1 MPYIYFNDD
10 DEVTYAEDLE
20 RPTMHSQEAE
30 RPRREEERG
39 KVLEITRYYDWMTAS
54 RMRRGRRPDKPVF
67 ERDAMRCG

>member
-1 MPYIYFNDD
+1 
-10 DEVTYAEDLE
+10 
-20 RPTMHSQEAE
+20 MHSQEAE
-30 RPRREEERG
+30 RARREEERG